1 MSMGLLTR
9 KALTFGLKGILSFL
23 LSLIFQNK
31 EVFYPLEIRVKTV
44 PLILAII
51 VSLSRGLK

>member
-1 MSMGLLTR
+1 MGLPIR
-9 KALTFGLKGILSFL
+9 KALTFDLKGILSFL

-31 EVFYPLEIRVKTV
+31 EVFYPLEIQVETV

-51 VSLSRGLK
+51 VSLNRG

>member
-1 MSMGLLTR
+1 MSMGLPTR

-31 EVFYPLEIRVKTV
+31 EVFYPLEIRVKTALV
-44 PLILAII
+44 MLAII
-51 VSLSRGLK
+51 VSLNRG

>member
-1 MSMGLLTR
+1 M

-23 LSLIFQNK
+23 HSLIFQKK
-31 EVFYPLEIRVKTV
+31 EVFYLLKIRVKTV

-51 VSLSRGLK
+51 VYLNQG